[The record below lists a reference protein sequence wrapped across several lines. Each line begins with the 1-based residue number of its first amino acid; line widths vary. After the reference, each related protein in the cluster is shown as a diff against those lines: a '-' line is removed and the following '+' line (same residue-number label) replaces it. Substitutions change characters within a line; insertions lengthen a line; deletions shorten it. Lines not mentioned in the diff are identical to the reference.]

1 MAKESLKKSG
11 FAKTLSQLRR
21 EKGLSQRQAA
31 AELGIS
37 QAVLS
42 HYENDAR
49 EPKLD
54 FVVKACDFYS
64 VTADYI
70 LARTTERGNGASRL
84 TAQINEILD
93 SLEGLKST
101 EDVLLKRLRTLST
114 KE

>member
-1 MAKESLKKSG
+1 MDKESLKKSG
-11 FAKTLSQLRR
+11 FAATLSKLRR

-54 FVVKACDFYS
+54 FVVKACEFYS

-70 LARTTERGNGASRL
+70 LARTTERGDGTSRL
-84 TAQINEILD
+84 AVQVNEIVD
-93 SLEGLKST
+93 SLEELKST
-101 EDVLLKRLRTLST
+101 ETGLIKKLRMLST